1 LGSERVTLS
10 THVLDTSIGR
20 PAAAVAVRLSRH
32 EGDAWVEVFRGTT
45 NDDGRVSSLLPEDIT
60 AGAGAYQLTFDV
72 AAYFQARRV
81 ESFYSQVAIDFVI
94 RDAGAH
100 YHVPL
105 LVSPYGYSTY
115 RGS

>member
-1 LGSERVTLS
+1 MTIS

-20 PAAAVAVRLSRH
+20 PAAAVDVRLLVR
-32 EGDAWVEVFRGTT
+32 EADGTWREIANAT
-45 NDDGRVSSLLPEDIT
+45 TGADGRVAALGSALDV
-60 AGAGAYQLTFDV
+60 GAYCLRFDV
-72 AAYFQARRV
+72 GSYFRAARGTD
-81 ESFYSQVAIDFVI
+81 SFYSVVNVEFNAADPS
-94 RDAGAH
+94 AH

>member
-1 LGSERVTLS
+1 MTIS
-10 THVLDTSIGR
+10 THVLDISIGR
-20 PAAAVAVRLSRH
+20 PAAAVAVRLRRH
-32 EGDAWVEVFRGTT
+32 EGDAWVEVCRGTT
-45 NDDGRVSSLLPEDIT
+45 NDDGRVASLLPDGMT

-72 AAYFQARRV
+72 GAYFSARGT

-94 RDAGAH
+94 RDAASH

-105 LVSPYGYSTY
+105 LMSPFGYSTY

>member
-1 LGSERVTLS
+1 MTVS

-20 PAAAVAVRLSRH
+20 PAVAVSVALQRQDTGAWIDISRN
-32 EGDAWVEVFRGTT
+32 VT
-45 NDDGRVSSLLPEDIT
+45 NADGRAASLTPPAEELP
-60 AGAGAYQLTFDV
+60 AGTYRLTFGVGD
-72 AAYFQARRV
+72 YFARRGV
-81 ESFYSQVAIDFVI
+81 ESFYGTVTIEFIV
-94 RDAGAH
+94 RDAGSH

>member
-1 LGSERVTLS
+1 MTIS

-20 PAAAVAVRLSRH
+20 PAEAVDVRLLAQQRDNSWLELGRS
-32 EGDAWVEVFRGTT
+32 TT
-45 NDDGRVSSLLPEDIT
+45 GSDGRVAVPLIDVRAEAGVYSLR
-60 AGAGAYQLTFDV
+60 FDV
-72 AAYFQARRV
+72 GTYFRRRGVNAFYAIVNV
-81 ESFYSQVAIDFVI
+81 EFNVTDPAS
-94 RDAGAH
+94 H